1 MEPTVIAT
9 DNDATLRIASDAASA
24 KRALHIL
31 RRMAHTRYMTEA
43 GMIVAIKIDRAL
55 NVADLG
61 THYSTR
67 DVLRS
72 LEYRLR
78 NHPVGQ
84 E

>member
-1 MEPTVIAT
+1 
-9 DNDATLRIASDAASA
+9 
-24 KRALHIL
+24 
-31 RRMAHTRYMTEA
+31 MAHTRYMTEA